1 MAARR
6 KERGKGPPK
15 KGLLTVFIL
24 FFSVT
29 GGWQRGDRDPVSRTN
44 LNKIHVSRFESVI
57 VGETSGKQNFHDQ
70 TQIIPES
77 CIPHEINHASHAL
90 RYSRFMFF

>member
-1 MAARR
+1 MSIWFVILSDLHYFLCINLLISCPCTNTNFHSQNFREEMAARR

-29 GGWQRGDRDPVSRTN
+29 GQGSKHKNVFD
-44 LNKIHVSRFESVI
+44 
-57 VGETSGKQNFHDQ
+57 
-70 TQIIPES
+70 
-77 CIPHEINHASHAL
+77 
-90 RYSRFMFF
+90 